1 MLESIRAQRTT
12 NNSQSLKNI
21 KTKKSYTTNE
31 SDNKII
37 QKFYPQ
43 STTNKENKPIEFDSH
58 TYSHL
63 TLEDNK
69 QSQAHNKHGLKSY
82 NYHANYTQGSA
93 KTPSNK
99 SQNQNFS
106 IKYQLVK
113 KSQNRPSAKRVSEYS
128 SSKSKSTQR
137 QGEAKPNKKN
147 SKSISS
153 YSSKSISLQKSKQK
167 LSREKIKFKDNP
179 KVYKDFQQSK
189 IHIGMMMPPK
199 TQREMQSFFNASTQV
214 AGEEGYSCDIS
225 ALGKSDFAGK

>member
-1 MLESIRAQRTT
+1 MLESIKAQRII

-21 KTKKSYTTNE
+21 KTKKTYTTNE

-58 TYSHL
+58 TYSNL
-63 TLEDNK
+63 TLEDHK
-69 QSQAHNKHGLKSY
+69 VSQGHSKHGLKSY
-82 NYHANYTQGSA
+82 NYHANYTQGST

-99 SQNQNFS
+99 NQNFS

-128 SSKSKSTQR
+128 NSKSKSTQR

-167 LSREKIKFKDNP
+167 LSREKIKFKENP
-179 KVYKDFQQSK
+179 KICKDFHQSK
-189 IHIGMMMPPK
+189 LHIGMMIPPK
-199 TQREMQSFFNASTQV
+199 TQREMQSFFNASAQV
-214 AGEEGYSCDIS
+214 TGEEGYSCDIS